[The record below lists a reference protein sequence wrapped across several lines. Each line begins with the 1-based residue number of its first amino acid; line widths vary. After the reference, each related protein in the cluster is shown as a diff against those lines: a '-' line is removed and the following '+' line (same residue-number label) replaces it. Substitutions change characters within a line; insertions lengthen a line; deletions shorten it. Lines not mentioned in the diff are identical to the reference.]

1 MTDDTDEDAARSD
14 VLAFGRYT
22 PTRSAHARQRLQE
35 GVYYLERERV
45 ADAEGGPTHCE
56 VRALFTADAM
66 GLTRKDARD
75 LLWDNRGPAINFHR
89 IILSPRASLGLDTIE
104 ELQRWTRDTM
114 AGYSDHLGRPLEY
127 VAAVHTNVNHW
138 HVHVMVAGGGGINPA
153 TGKAQD
159 LRFSGHDYKTLKQIG
174 RAMAARI
181 TAPKDAARTLSR
193 QRDMAALVERAR
205 SRQQGSPVVAQPI
218 TAKEEAREGILTRM
232 FGRGR

>member
-1 MTDDTDEDAARSD
+1 MTDDTDESASRSD

-22 PTRSAHARQRLQE
+22 PTRSPHARQRLQE

-66 GLTRKDARD
+66 GITRKDARD

-114 AGYSDHLGRPLEY
+114 VGYADHLGRPLEY

-153 TGKAQD
+153 TGRAMD

-174 RAMAARI
+174 CTMAARI

>member
-22 PTRSAHARQRLQE
+22 PTRSPHARQRLQE

-45 ADAEGGPTHCE
+45 ADAESGPTHCE

-114 AGYSDHLGRPLEY
+114 AGYSDHLGRPLAY

-138 HVHVMVAGGGGINPA
+138 HVHVMIAGGGGVNPK
-153 TGKAQD
+153 TGRAMD

-193 QRDMAALVERAR
+193 QRDMAALVARAR
-205 SRQQGSPVVAQPI
+205 SRQATQPLSVQ
-218 TAKEEAREGILTRM
+218 EEPREGILTRL
-232 FGRGR
+232 FSRGR

>member
-1 MTDDTDEDAARSD
+1 MTDDTDESASRSD

-22 PTRSAHARQRLQE
+22 PTRSPHTRQRLQE

-45 ADAEGGPTHCE
+45 ADAKGGPTHCE

-66 GLTRKDARD
+66 GITRKDARD

-114 AGYSDHLGRPLEY
+114 VGYADHLGRPLEY

-153 TGKAQD
+153 TGRAMD

-174 RAMAARI
+174 CTMAARI

>member
-1 MTDDTDEDAARSD
+1 MTDDTDESAARSD

-22 PTRSAHARQRLQE
+22 PTSSPHARQRLQE

-56 VRALFTADAM
+56 VRALFTADAI

-104 ELQRWTRDTM
+104 ELQRWTRDTL
-114 AGYSDHLGRPLEY
+114 AGYSDHLGRSLAY

-138 HVHVMVAGGGGINPA
+138 HVHVMVAGGGGVNPA
-153 TGKAQD
+153 TGRARD

-174 RAMAARI
+174 CQVAARI

-193 QRDMAALVERAR
+193 QQDMAALVERAR
-205 SRQQGSPVVAQPI
+205 SRQAIQPVA
-218 TAKEEAREGILTRM
+218 AKEEAREGILTRM
-232 FGRGR
+232 FSRGR